1 MKNVVIVGVG
11 ALGSHVVQFLRSV
24 NCQIKV
30 IDFDRVENKNTL
42 AQFHGVSSV
51 GKNKAQALSQAMNFF
66 WKVKLDA
73 VPTRLK
79 DNNVKELLG
88 SADLVIDC
96 LDNAASRYLIMD
108 FVREKGIS
116 CLHGCLAATGDF
128 GRVVWD
134 ESFEVDE
141 EGEEGGAT
149 CEDGE
154 HLPFIG
160 LVSACIARAAQAF
173 LENNEKIGFNVHP
186 GGAARI

>member
-1 MKNVVIVGVG
+1 VKNVVIVGVG

-30 IDFDRVENKNTL
+30 IDFDRVEKKNTL
-42 AQFHGVSSV
+42 AQFHGNPSV
-51 GKNKAQALSQAMNFF
+51 GKSKVQALQQSMKFM
-66 WKVKLDA
+66 WGMKIDG
-73 VPTRLK
+73 VPHRLK
-79 DNNVKELLG
+79 DDNVRELLG

-96 LDNAASRYLIMD
+96 LDNAASRYLVMD
-108 FVREKGIS
+108 FVRERGIS

-134 ESFEVDE
+134 ENFEVDSE
-141 EGEEGGAT
+141 TEEGGAT

-160 LVSACIARAAQAF
+160 MVSACLARSAQSY
-173 LENNEKIGFNVHP
+173 LENHEKVGFNIHP
-186 GGAARI
+186 GGTTRI